1 MEFGADT
8 WWIISTAATVAI
20 GIISYFL
27 KRTMSKQDRHEED
40 INHIKLTYVTR
51 DQLKEFKEETN
62 NGINKLQKD
71 IEDIKENT
79 LKKSDFLRQQANTER
94 MIERLEKNTDKKL
107 DNIYDVVLKIGG
119 RKDE

>member
-107 DNIYDVVLKIGG
+107 DSIYDVVLKIGG

>member
-1 MEFGADT
+1 MEFGVDT
-8 WWIISTAATVAI
+8 WWLVATLVTVAV

-79 LKKSDFLRQQANTER
+79 LKKADFLRQQANTER

>member
-8 WWIISTAATVAI
+8 WWIVSTAATVAI

-51 DQLKEFKEETN
+51 DQLKEFKDETN
-62 NGINKLQKD
+62 NDLGKLQRD
-71 IEDIKENT
+71 IEDIKENA
-79 LKKSDFLRQQANTER
+79 LKKADFIRQQANTER

-107 DNIYDVVLKIGG
+107 DSIYDIVLKIGG
-119 RKDE
+119 KKDE

>member
-51 DQLKEFKEETN
+51 NQLKKFKDETN
-62 NGINKLQKD
+62 NGLGKLQRD

-79 LKKSDFLRQQANTER
+79 LKKADFLRQQANTER

-107 DNIYDVVLKIGG
+107 DSIYDIVLKIGG
-119 RKDE
+119 KKDE

>member
-8 WWIISTAATVAI
+8 WWLVATLVTVAV

-79 LKKSDFLRQQANTER
+79 LKKADFLRQQANTER

-119 RKDE
+119 KKDE

>member
-8 WWIISTAATVAI
+8 WWLVATLATVAV

-71 IEDIKENT
+71 IENIKENT

-107 DNIYDVVLKIGG
+107 DSIYDVVLKIGG
-119 RKDE
+119 KKDE

>member
-20 GIISYFL
+20 GVISYFL
-27 KRTMSKQDRHEED
+27 KRTMSRQDRHEED

-62 NGINKLQKD
+62 NGIGKLQKD
-71 IEDIKENT
+71 IEEIKDNT
-79 LKKSDFLRQQANTER
+79 LTKADFYRIQTKTE
-94 MIERLEKNTDKKL
+94 EKIDK
-107 DNIYDVVLKIGG
+107 IYDLLVQNGG
-119 RKDE
+119 IKRE

>member
-51 DQLKEFKEETN
+51 DQLKEFKDETN
-62 NGINKLQKD
+62 NGLGKLQRD

-79 LKKSDFLRQQANTER
+79 LKKADFLRQQANTER

-107 DNIYDVVLKIGG
+107 DSIYDIVLKIGG
-119 RKDE
+119 KKDE